1 MTSIGIIG
9 ECMVEL
15 FRAEASASQDELFK
29 KRFGGDTYNTAYY
42 LAQCSQ
48 GAIGVSYITAL
59 GDDSLS
65 DEMITTFATAGVQT
79 DLIEKISGAVPGLY
93 MIQTDDHGER
103 SFLYWRSQ
111 APARQLFQTAFTEQL
126 KAGLMTKDWLCFS
139 GITLAILY
147 PEGREELFQLCRD
160 FRSKGGKVAFD
171 SNYRPRLWQ
180 DRDEAKYV
188 LNQAYSL
195 CDLAL
200 PSYDDEKL
208 LFDQEDT
215 NQSIQR
221 ISKLGV
227 DEIILKNG
235 SDSVTSYSDGE
246 VQVFPVE
253 AAKVVKDTT
262 AAGDSFNAGYLWA
275 RLSGKSLENSITI
288 AGEIARQVIAQQ
300 GAIVPI
306 IAPAL

>member
-15 FRAEASASQDELFK
+15 FRAEESSQQNELFK

-42 LAQCSQ
+42 LAQCAR
-48 GAIGVSYITAL
+48 GNMEVSYITAL

-65 DEMITTFATAGVQT
+65 CEMIDTFAAAGVGT
-79 DLIEKISGAVPGLY
+79 DLIEKIPGAVPGLY
-93 MIQTDDHGER
+93 MIQTDEKGER
-103 SFLYWRSQ
+103 SFLYWRAQ
-111 APARQLFQTAFTEQL
+111 APARQLFQTAFSEQL
-126 KAGLMTKDWLCFS
+126 KAGLMQKDWLCFS

-160 FRSKGGKVAFD
+160 FRAKGGKIAFD

-180 DRDEAKYV
+180 DSDEAKYV

-200 PSYDDEKL
+200 PSHDDEKL
-208 LFDQEDT
+208 LFGLENTD
-215 NQSIQR
+215 QSIQR

-227 DEIILKNG
+227 HEIVLKNG
-235 SDSVTSYSDGE
+235 SESVTIYTDGD
-246 VQVFPVE
+246 VQIFPVE
-253 AAKVVKDTT
+253 TASVIKDTT

-275 RLSGKSLENSITI
+275 RLSGKEIGVSAAT

-306 IAPAL
+306 TVPSI